1 MEATEMNRYDGTI
14 EVLPEWLQQQREHAE
29 AIDELKE
36 VFELQRRKKRAEQM
50 RLNITITLI
59 VLLLVCLTLYSRC

>member
-1 MEATEMNRYDGTI
+1 MNRYDGTI

>member
-1 MEATEMNRYDGTI
+1 MEAAPMNRYDGTAEMI
-14 EVLPEWLQQQREHAE
+14 PEWLKQQRDHAE

-36 VFELQRRKKRAEQM
+36 VFELQRRKKRAEQT